1 MGGKYENIEERAWQ
15 QAPFKMSRCLDLIV
29 KFNLSRCFP
38 NDSLV
43 CQAVSLFRSY
53 ISPHFLLDLVKE
65 TLFWKPEKLLVSIKD
80 WNRRLSYVSV
90 LTQQIALHDTNLN
103 F

>member
-90 LTQQIALHDTNLN
+90 LTQQIALHDTNHN